1 MEQQNVTLEK
11 KERPGLLTAL
21 CILTFIFSGAMALLS
36 LIGIFAS
43 GWIMG
48 MIGGSVGGLIGQYF
62 AIAMAISFILWGLS
76 LFGAI
81 KMFQMKKIGYVLYM
95 IPNCLML
102 LFQLIGLVA
111 AFTVGSLIFLLVS
124 ILFIILYSKNLKIM
138 S

>member
-1 MEQQNVTLEK
+1 MEQQTTPQK

-21 CILTFIFSGAMALLS
+21 CILTFIFSGAMTLLS

-43 GWIMG
+43 GWIMS
-48 MIGGSVGGLIGQYF
+48 MIGGSIGGMIGQYF

-81 KMFQMKKIGYVLYM
+81 KMFQLKKAGYVLYM

-102 LFQLIGLVA
+102 LFQIIGLLS
-111 AFTVGSLIFLLVS
+111 AFTVGSLIFFLVS
-124 ILFIILYSKNLKIM
+124 VLFIILYSKNLKVM